1 MIKDWFRT
9 RWKKVL
15 AHSLILSG
23 FLVYAFFLAD
33 PLSDKL
39 EVWEGKSPPSLIS
52 LSLPTNN
59 IQYNLERF
67 SVNTYTYIIETRGWA
82 FIEGESAEDSQTYI
96 VLKSAENTYVF
107 ETSPWQRP
115 DVTAAHEV
123 LNLNLDWSG
132 FVSVIQLSKIKE
144 GEYNVG
150 LYIRKAD
157 REALQY
163 TGRGIVKSR
172 GVIKVIHP

>member
-15 AHSLILSG
+15 VHGLILSG

-33 PLSDKL
+33 PLFDKL
-39 EVWEGKSPPSLIS
+39 EVLEGESPLALVSLPS
-52 LSLPTNN
+52 PTNN
-59 IQYNLERF
+59 IQYNLARF
-67 SVNTYTYIIETRGWA
+67 SVSDYGIEVEGWA
-82 FIEGESAEDSQTYI
+82 FIEGQTTEDSQIYV
-96 VLKSAENTYVF
+96 VLQSAENTYVF
-107 ETSPWQRP
+107 ETSSWQRP
-115 DVTAAHEV
+115 NITPDQEV
-123 LNLNLDWSG
+123 LDLGPAWTG
-132 FVSVIQLSKIKE
+132 FVSVIPLSKIKE

-163 TGRGIVKSR
+163 TDRGLVKSR
-172 GVIKVIHP
+172 DAIEVTYP

>member
-15 AHSLILSG
+15 VHSLILSG
-23 FLVYAFFLAD
+23 FVVYAFFLAD
-33 PLSDKL
+33 PLFDKL
-39 EVWEGKSPPSLIS
+39 EVLEGKSQPSLIS

-59 IQYNLERF
+59 IRYNLEQF
-67 SVNTYTYIIETRGWA
+67 SFNTYTYIIEVRGWA
-82 FIEGESAEDSQTYI
+82 FIEGESTEDSRIYI
-96 VLKSAENTYVF
+96 VLQSAENTYVF
-107 ETSPWQRP
+107 ETSTWQRP

-132 FVSVIQLSKIKE
+132 FVSVIPLSKIKE

-163 TGRGIVKSR
+163 TDRGLVKSR
-172 GVIKVIHP
+172 DVIEVTYP